1 MAPPSAPSTPAPPAP
16 AASTALTLF
25 VPGDPL
31 DRAAIWAGL
40 ASDARRRRGMEAARD
55 HDPAALWALTDAWLT
70 LHGTRGA
77 TLSRYT
83 RRNYCKGVRTL
94 LEAWTTQ
101 DLLRPHRDAAALWL
115 RRMET
120 TRQKPAA
127 DGARGLKP
135 ATVTVHLAAARAL
148 YAALR
153 WAGATTADPFRDVRT
168 PVDRTPHWEKRSPYS
183 ASEVQALLDHADP
196 VDQLIVLLAGH
207 GGLRAAE
214 LVTVRWGDLS
224 LLEGTLR
231 VQQGKGGKQRQVA
244 LSQSTV
250 TALRASRAA
259 RAAPPGAGDYVLPF
273 STKTARVRMYT
284 LCDRAGVPRRGLHA
298 LRHTAGTRLHRETG
312 SLETV
317 ARHLGHQS
325 VDTAAVY
332 AKWSDERL
340 RATMETW

>member
-1 MAPPSAPSTPAPPAP
+1 MEPPSVLPTPPSPAP

-25 VPGDPL
+25 TPGGPL
-31 DRAAIWAGL
+31 DRAAVWAGL
-40 ASDARRRRGMEAARD
+40 APDERRRRAVVAARD
-55 HDPAALWALTDAWLT
+55 HDPEALWALADAWLT
-70 LHGTRGA
+70 LHGKRGA
-77 TLSRYT
+77 TLSPYT
-83 RRNYCKGVRTL
+83 RRNYFKGVRTL

-120 TRQKPAA
+120 ARQKPAD

-135 ATVTVHLAAARAL
+135 ATVTVHLAAARTL

-153 WAGATTADPFRDVRT
+153 WCGATTADPFRDVRT
-168 PVDRTPHWEKRSPYS
+168 PVDRTPQWEKRTPYS
-183 ASEVQALLDHADP
+183 ADEMQALLAHAEG
-196 VDQLIVLLAGH
+196 VERLIVLLAGH
-207 GGLRAAE
+207 GGLRAQE
-214 LVTVRWGDLS
+214 VVSLRWGDLT
-224 LLEGTLR
+224 LAEGTLLVR
-231 VQQGKGGKQRQVA
+231 AGKGGKQRRVA
-244 LSQSTV
+244 LSQSTI
-250 TALRASRAA
+250 TALQAA
-259 RAAPPGAGDYVLPF
+259 RAAQDGPPKASDYVMPF
-273 STKTARVRMYT
+273 STKTARVRMYA

-332 AKWSDERL
+332 AKWSDESL
-340 RATMETW
+340 RATVGTW